1 MHFLFEGRQENILE
15 SSYKRLLEDEVF
27 FGSFE
32 GAEEAVADDAR
43 QFGEFKESHVV
54 NISFKNVCLLRR
66 VAADGHVV
74 EKVSEVRV
82 NDLRLESLV
91 NDGVEVFH

>member
-15 SSYKRLLEDEVF
+15 SSHKRLFEDEFF

-32 GAEEAVADDAR
+32 GAEEAVADDSR
-43 QFGEFKESHVV
+43 QFSKFKESHVV
-54 NISFKNVCLLRR
+54 NIGFKDVCLLRR

-74 EKVSEVRV
+74 EKVSEVRI